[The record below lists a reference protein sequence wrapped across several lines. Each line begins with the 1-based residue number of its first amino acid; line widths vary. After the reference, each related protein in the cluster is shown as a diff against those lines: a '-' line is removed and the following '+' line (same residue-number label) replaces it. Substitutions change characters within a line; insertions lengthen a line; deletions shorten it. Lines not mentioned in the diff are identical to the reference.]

1 MRLMIMTLLVTFP
14 LSLGLTIAG
23 AAMDR
28 KTLIIDKEAGQMVNP
43 KYTLI
48 VRPFGVGVR
57 RQLKMVQNLYMY

>member
-28 KTLIIDKEAGQMVNP
+28 KTLIIDKKAGQMVGP

-48 VRPFGVGVR
+48 MRPLGGGVR
-57 RQLKMVQNLYMY
+57 RQQKIVQKLYMY